1 MGMDNIELMAAGLAP
16 WPTELTGDMYSGLSE
31 VVTRARTIATDFRA
45 RAEELRKSGDLTS
58 SGVAKQLD
66 LLANQELD
74 RLDSLAGTALGKAR
88 RDLDLF
94 NEKLA
99 AVNTPPADSAAQ
111 AIALAETRGL
121 LMDLPESERIAV
133 LSEAL
138 TAGDTLVLRAI
149 FLAPSFWRRRF
160 AVPAELLEDWR
171 RRWQEQADPTLFV
184 KARDLTAAITRTTN
198 ALQAAR
204 QIIASTPGLSEAA
217 RTSLLQKIQAD
228 PLAAA

>member
-1 MGMDNIELMAAGLAP
+1 MGLDNIELMAMGLAG
-16 WPTELTGDMYSGLSE
+16 WPTELSGPLYDGLSE

-45 RAEELRKSGDLTS
+45 RAEELQKSGDLTS

-66 LLANQELD
+66 LLANQELN
-74 RLDSLAGTALGKAR
+74 RLDSLAATALGRSR

-121 LMDLPESERIAV
+121 LMDLPESERITT

-138 TAGDTLVLRAI
+138 TAGDTLVLRAV

-184 KARDLTAAITRTTN
+184 KARDLTAAITKTVN
-198 ALQAAR
+198 AVKGAR
-204 QIIASTPGLSEAA
+204 MVIAETGGLSEAA
-217 RTSLLQKIQAD
+217 RTSLAQKIQED
-228 PLAAA
+228 PLN

>member
-88 RDLDLF
+88 RDLEIF
-94 NEKLA
+94 TSKLGA
-99 AVNTPPADSAAQ
+99 LNTPPADSAAL
-111 AIALAETRGL
+111 AIREAETRAL
-121 LMDLPESERIAV
+121 LLDLPESDRIAV
-133 LSEAL
+133 VSEAL
-138 TAGDTLVLRAI
+138 ATGDTLVLRAV
-149 FLAPSFWRRRF
+149 FQAPAFWRARF
-160 AVPAELLEDWR
+160 ITPAELLEDMR
-171 RRWQEQADPTLFV
+171 TRWQQGADPVLAKKV
-184 KARDLTAAITRTTN
+184 RDLGAAISKT
-198 ALQAAR
+198 
-204 QIIASTPGLSEAA
+204 STAVLAGRLLVSQTEGLSEQG
-217 RTSLLQKIQAD
+217 RTSLAQKLGED